1 MTRRFTIGLCATVLA
16 LAGAVASQAQS
27 KKMSLEDYAVLM
39 KSNAQARESLTKAID
54 AAKWEDA
61 RVQLGTLRKNYLTL
75 RPFWTER
82 KRTDAVGFIR
92 TGMSQIAMME
102 EMMGRE
108 TTTGN
113 VPQEP
118 VLAAAKE
125 LAATCTSCHTTYRDG
140 NNQTGFKFKAGVF

>member
-16 LAGAVASQAQS
+16 LAGAVASHAQS
-27 KKMSLEDYAVLM
+27 KKISLEDYAALM
-39 KSNAQARESLTKAID
+39 KSNAQARDGLTKAID
-54 AAKWEDA
+54 ASKWNDA
-61 RVQLGTLRKNYLTL
+61 RAQLGTLRKNYLAL
-75 RPFWTER
+75 RPFWSER
-82 KRTDAVGFIR
+82 KRTDAAGFIR

-108 TTTGN
+108 STTGN

-125 LAATCTSCHTTYRDG
+125 LAATCTSCHNAYREG
-140 NNQTGFKFKAGVF
+140 SNQAGFKFKAGVF

>member
-1 MTRRFTIGLCATVLA
+1 MTRGFTIGLCAMALA
-16 LAGAVASQAQS
+16 LAGAVTQAQT
-27 KKMSLEDYAVLM
+27 KKMSTEDYTALM
-39 KSNAQARESLTKAID
+39 KSNAQARDSLTKAID
-54 AAKWEDA
+54 AAKWNDA
-61 RVQLGTLRKNYLTL
+61 RAQLGTLRKNYLVL
-75 RPFWTER
+75 RPFWNER

-113 VPQEP
+113 VPKEP

-125 LAATCTSCHTTYRDG
+125 LAATCTSCHNAYREG
-140 NNQTGFKFKAGVF
+140 NNQTGFKFKTGVF